1 MLVKIIIAFFLLTGI
16 SMAQKDGMTTLSNY
30 RSATYRL
37 LALDTSGPAHLNI
50 ATMNQFIYRSVDQMP
65 TWVHGSELAK
75 KDTISGA
82 RNTIFVDS
90 LVARVLHVAMIDSG
104 IIRPLKQ
111 RQVHAFEE
119 DFNLLAREGDKT
131 EFLEF
136 SYFADT
142 IYLYP
147 TRSVTGMDTLRIL
160 YYQQPTFASDSSI
173 TISRPFQMGVVFYS
187 TYLAEVR
194 LSRGLEGVAW
204 KRYTDWVTSA
214 QSNLVRK
221 PVDPY
226 WRELQK

>member
-1 MLVKIIIAFFLLTGI
+1 
-16 SMAQKDGMTTLSNY
+16 MAQKDGMTTLSNY

-37 LALDTSGPAHLNI
+37 LALDTSGPNVLNI
-50 ATMNQFIYRSVDQMP
+50 ATMNQFVYRSVDQMP
-65 TWVHGSELAK
+65 TWVHGRERVK
-75 KDTISGA
+75 TDTISMG

-90 LVARVLHVAMIDSG
+90 LVARVLHVAMIDDG
-104 IIRPLKQ
+104 IIRPFKQ
-111 RQVHAFEE
+111 RQVHTFEE
-119 DFNLLAREGDKT
+119 DFRTLARTGEKE

-160 YYQQPTFASDSSI
+160 YYQQPVFAADSSI
-173 TISRPFQMGVVFYS
+173 TIARPFQMGVVFYAA
-187 TYLAEVR
+187 YLAEVR
-194 LSRGLEGVAW
+194 LFRGLEQVAW

-214 QSNLVRK
+214 QANLVRK